1 MNKKSPF
8 LRALD
13 RHVLFFDGAM
23 GTNLHARDLTL
34 EEDYQGKENCPEILN
49 LTRPDV
55 IQEIHESFLAV
66 GCDIV
71 ESNTFGGMPHV
82 LVEFDLQDQCREIC
96 KRAAEIGRAACDRHA
111 TEDHP
116 RFVAGSMGPGTKLVT
131 LGQITFDD
139 MMESYRQCALGMLDA
154 GFDDDGRS
162 RGVDFFLIETC
173 QDLLQVKAATS
184 GIVQAQTEAGI
195 WGTDRQLPI
204 FVSVTIETNGT
215 MLLGSEISAALVAL
229 EAMPIDGL
237 GMNCATGPREMTEHI
252 RHLSENSPL
261 YITVV
266 PNAGIPVLVD
276 GQASFPLEPA
286 PMAKQV
292 VSFVEELGVN
302 ALGGCCGTT
311 PEHLKAMIEAVGRR
325 PPVKRQAK
333 LAPSCS
339 SLYSPVELRQD
350 NSLLMIGERTNAN
363 GSRKFKE
370 MLADDDWDGLVSWAR
385 QEVRGGAHV
394 LDVCVDY
401 VGRDGVKDMHEV
413 ISRYVQQVPVPLVLD
428 STEAAVLEEGLKL
441 AGGKCIVNS
450 INLEDGESR
459 FEQVCPMLKKYGAAV
474 VALTIDED
482 KDAGMAKTAQRKLE
496 IAQRIHDLCTK
507 KYGIREE
514 DILFDPL
521 TFTIAT
527 GNEDDRRLGLETLDG
542 IERISKAFPK
552 CGIILGLSNISFGL
566 KPAAR
571 VVLNSVFLHE
581 AEQRGLTGA
590 IVHPSKI
597 LPKHKIEDDQ
607 WRAALDLIYDRRD
620 RAGKTVDGFEYPG
633 KFDPLIHFIG
643 LFPDDAAGPAAEK
656 MEDLSIEERLK
667 RHIIDGERQNLK
679 EDLDEAMK
687 KYDPLTIINEH
698 LLGGMKV
705 VGELFGSGQMQLPF
719 VLQSAEVMKMSVAHL
734 EPHMEKIDGETRGR
748 LVLATVKGDVHD
760 IGKNLIDI
768 ILSNNGYTVVN
779 LGIKQPLN
787 NMIEAVKEH
796 KADALGMSGLL
807 VKSVGVMHENLRQMA
822 EQDMKVPV
830 LVGGAAL
837 TRHYAETELRNTY
850 NTGHVYYGR
859 DAFEALDL
867 MAVLVKGE
875 FDQLEAA
882 IEDRLVKRR
891 ESDEKIAAAKARKSS
906 AAQSA
911 ADATDAPDGAAVE
924 AATAV
929 AEPPTAAKPK
939 PARQPVEPGV
949 GQANVPKAPFF
960 GARVIETLDLKQLVP
975 FVNRIAL
982 YRGQWG
988 FKKGRLTDEEYQRQ
1002 LADEVDPIFDR
1013 LAADALKDQWLE
1025 PKLVYGYF
1033 PCNSD
1038 GDDLIVFD
1046 AKDHDRE
1053 VERFSFPRQSSRQK
1067 LCISDFFRP
1076 VDSGQRD
1083 VLGLS
1088 CVTMGQKVSEKAKA
1102 LFESNQYQEYLYVH
1116 GMGVECAEAL
1126 AEFWHKRM
1134 RQEMGIGEDD
1144 SPVIRDLFTQKYRGS
1159 RYSFGYP
1166 ACPDMSDQE
1175 KLFRLLQ
1182 PERIGCVLTENWQID
1197 PEQSTSAI
1205 VVHHPSA
1212 KYFNV

>member
-1 MNKKSPF
+1 MNKKSP
-8 LRALD
+8 LLQAMDQR
-13 RHVLFFDGAM
+13 VLFFDGAM
-23 GTNLHARDLTL
+23 GTNLHTRDLSL
-34 EEDYQGKENCPEILN
+34 EDDYQNKENCPEILN

-55 IQEIHESFLAV
+55 LHDIHESFLAV
-66 GCDIV
+66 GTDII

-82 LVEFDLQDQCREIC
+82 LVEFELQDQCREIC
-96 KRAAEIGRAACDRHA
+96 RRAVEIARASCDKYSSP
-111 TEDHP
+111 DKP

-131 LGQITFDD
+131 LGQISFDD
-139 MMESYRQCALGMLDA
+139 MLASYRECARGMLDA
-154 GFDDDGRS
+154 GFDEQGRS
-162 RGVDFFLIETC
+162 KGADFFLIETC
-173 QDLLQVKAATS
+173 QDLLQIKAATS
-184 GIVQAQTEAGI
+184 GIVEAQKESGI

-229 EAMPIDGL
+229 EALPIDGL
-237 GMNCATGPREMTEHI
+237 GMNCATGPREMTEHV

-286 PMAKQV
+286 PMARQLI
-292 VSFVEELGVN
+292 SFVEELGVN
-302 ALGGCCGTT
+302 AIGGCCGTT
-311 PEHLKAMIEAVGRR
+311 PEHLKAIIDTIGTRKPKERSARLV
-325 PPVKRQAK
+325 
-333 LAPSCS
+333 PSCS
-339 SLYSPVELRQD
+339 GLYSPVELRQD

-385 QEVRGGAHV
+385 QEVRGGAHL

-401 VGRDGVKDMHEV
+401 VGRDGVKDMHQV
-413 ISRYVQQVPVPLVLD
+413 VQRYVQQVPVPLMLD
-428 STEAAVLEEGLKL
+428 STDAKVLEEGLKL

-450 INLEDGESR
+450 INLEDGEQR
-459 FEQVCPMLKKYGAAV
+459 FEDVCPLLTKYGAAV

-482 KDAGMAKTAQRKLE
+482 QEAGMAKTAERKLA

-507 KYGIREE
+507 KYGVREE

-527 GNEDDRRLGLETLDG
+527 GNEDDRSLGYETLDG
-542 IERISKAFPK
+542 IEAISKAFPK

-566 KPAAR
+566 KPNAR

-590 IVHPSKI
+590 IVHASKI
-597 LPKHKIEDDQ
+597 LPKHKIEEDQ

-620 RAGKTVDGFEYPG
+620 RAGKTVDGFSYPA
-633 KFDPLIHFIG
+633 KFDPLLHFIS
-643 LFPDDAAGPAAEK
+643 LFPEEGASTATVSAA
-656 MEDLSIEERLK
+656 DLSIEERLQ
-667 RHIIDGERQNLK
+667 RHIIDGERQNL
-679 EDLDEAMK
+679 EADLDEAMK

-698 LLGGMKV
+698 LLAGMKV

-719 VLQSAEVMKMSVAHL
+719 VLQSAEVMKQSVAHL
-734 EPHMEKIDGETRGR
+734 EPHMEKVEGSTRGR

-768 ILSNNGYTVVN
+768 ILTNNGYTVIN
-779 LGIKQPLN
+779 LGIKQPLT
-787 NMIEAVKEH
+787 NMTEAVKKH
-796 KADALGMSGLL
+796 SADALGMSGLL
-807 VKSVGVMHENLRQMA
+807 VKSVGVMHENLLQMA
-822 EQDMKVPV
+822 QEQMDVPV

-837 TRHYAETELRNTY
+837 TRHYAETELRKAY
-850 NTGHVYYGR
+850 STGHVYYGR

-867 MAVLVKGE
+867 MALIVEKKFAE
-875 FDQLEAA
+875 LEEA
-882 IEDRLVKRR
+882 IEGRLSKRA
-891 ESDEKIAAAKARKSS
+891 EADEKIAKAKAQKASS
-906 AAQSA
+906 AAGGDSSSSEDAQS
-911 ADATDAPDGAAVE
+911 
-924 AATAV
+924 ATAV
-929 AEPPTAAKPK
+929 AEPVKPSARRPEESAIE
-939 PARQPVEPGV
+939 PAEIPS
-949 GQANVPKAPFF
+949 APFF
-960 GARVIETLDLKQLVP
+960 GSRMVDSVPLTQLVP
-975 FVNRIAL
+975 FVNRVAL

-988 FKKGRLTDEEYQRQ
+988 FKKGRMSDDEYQQQ
-1002 LADEVDPIFDR
+1002 LKDEVDPIFDR
-1013 LAADALKDQWLE
+1013 LAADALENGWLE

-1033 PCNSD
+1033 PCNSE
-1038 GDDLIVFD
+1038 GDDLVIFD
-1046 AKDHDRE
+1046 PEDQDRE
-1053 VERFSFPRQSSRQK
+1053 IERFTFPRQSSRLK
-1067 LCISDFFRP
+1067 LCISDFFHP
-1076 VDSGQRD
+1076 AESGRRD

-1088 CVTMGQKVSEKAKA
+1088 CVTMGQKVSEKAKV
-1102 LFESNQYQEYLYVH
+1102 LFEKNAYQEYLYVH

-1134 RQEMGIGEDD
+1134 RQEMGIGDDD

-1175 KLFRLLQ
+1175 KLFRLIE
-1182 PERIGCVLTENWQID
+1182 PERIGCRLTENWQID

-1205 VVHHPSA
+1205 VVHHPRA